1 MKNNLHITGVE
12 QTFPAHHNILSTTNL
27 AGKITYINKDFI
39 QISGFTSDELIGQNH
54 HIVRHPDMPAAV
66 FKMFWTDLRA
76 DKSWMGIVKNRCKN
90 GDHYWVDAYVTPIK
104 KNGTTEEYQSVRRK
118 AKPEYIQRAAAVY
131 RAIKAGKPL
140 RHIADAMPLPAK
152 LMLAVAVCA
161 LVPALAVLLS
171 ATTIWLLSAV
181 VLAAVLGCGAVFW
194 CTQPLMQ
201 ALQQLNAISADKVA
215 RYIYSG
221 RNDEAGSL
229 LLAIKKLES
238 ENAALIGRINDM
250 SATLNENAQNLS
262 VAVTQSES
270 GTLRQFEQ
278 TEQVATAMAQM
289 AVSIQS
295 VSVNARETS
304 SASADGLALASQSQ
318 QVVDENASTTV
329 ALKQLISDAGKIID
343 NVATSS
349 NDIEKILDVILAIA
363 SQTNLLALNAAIEA
377 ARASELGRGFAV
389 VADEVRTLASSTQA
403 ATQQIRGVISQLQ
416 SDVKQAV
423 AAMRSGEEAAEL
435 SVSKSYD
442 TARTLQQIC
451 NAIHTIAGKSAQIS
465 DAVQQQNAAA
475 TAVATSVDGIKTNA
489 EENLQAVKL
498 SGTVAAKTVHITKR
512 LDQLTN
518 QFWETQQGT

>member
-201 ALQQLNAISADKVA
+201 
-215 RYIYSG
+215 
-221 RNDEAGSL
+221 
-229 LLAIKKLES
+229 
-238 ENAALIGRINDM
+238 
-250 SATLNENAQNLS
+250 
-262 VAVTQSES
+262 
-270 GTLRQFEQ
+270 FEP
-278 TEQVATAMAQM
+278 
-289 AVSIQS
+289 
-295 VSVNARETS
+295 ETS
-304 SASADGLALASQSQ
+304 A
-318 QVVDENASTTV
+318 
-329 ALKQLISDAGKIID
+329 
-343 NVATSS
+343 
-349 NDIEKILDVILAIA
+349 
-363 SQTNLLALNAAIEA
+363 
-377 ARASELGRGFAV
+377 
-389 VADEVRTLASSTQA
+389 
-403 ATQQIRGVISQLQ
+403 
-416 SDVKQAV
+416 
-423 AAMRSGEEAAEL
+423 SGEHSNMGL
-435 SVSKSYD
+435 
-442 TARTLQQIC
+442 
-451 NAIHTIAGKSAQIS
+451 
-465 DAVQQQNAAA
+465 
-475 TAVATSVDGIKTNA
+475 
-489 EENLQAVKL
+489 
-498 SGTVAAKTVHITKR
+498 R
-512 LDQLTN
+512 L
-518 QFWETQQGT
+518 E

>member
-1 MKNNLHITGVE
+1 M
-12 QTFPAHHNILSTTNL
+12 
-27 AGKITYINKDFI
+27 
-39 QISGFTSDELIGQNH
+39 
-54 HIVRHPDMPAAV
+54 R
-66 FKMFWTDLRA
+66 
-76 DKSWMGIVKNRCKN
+76 
-90 GDHYWVDAYVTPIK
+90 
-104 KNGTTEEYQSVRRK
+104 
-118 AKPEYIQRAAAVY
+118 
-131 RAIKAGKPL
+131 
-140 RHIADAMPLPAK
+140 
-152 LMLAVAVCA
+152 
-161 LVPALAVLLS
+161 
-171 ATTIWLLSAV
+171 
-181 VLAAVLGCGAVFW
+181 
-194 CTQPLMQ
+194 

-250 SATLNENAQNLS
+250 SATLNENAQSLS

-295 VSVNARETS
+295 VSLNARETS

-435 SVSKSYD
+435 SVSKSHD

-451 NAIHTIAGKSAQIS
+451 NAIHTIAGKSAQIT

-475 TAVATSVDGIKTNA
+475 TAVAASVDGIKTNA

-498 SGTVAAKTVHITKR
+498 SGTVAAKTVHITTR